1 MSWLFGNTNFDLKH
15 GNFSPSYWIAF
26 YILGLVLFV
35 GMLAGL
41 DWFLDITMSQDNP
54 IYWIVLISV
63 SLIALKRWKEAS
75 IRFQAEQRGI
85 DLDKARSEKNN
96 NPNSGKQNNNTE
108 SIDWDTPIE
117 DLE

>member
-1 MSWLFGNTNFDLKH
+1 MSWLFGNTHFDLRH
-15 GNFSPSYWIAF
+15 GNFSPSYWIGF
-26 YILGLVLFV
+26 YSLGLVFFV

-63 SLIALKRWKEAS
+63 SLIALNRWKEAS
-75 IRFQAEQRGI
+75 VRFQAEQRGI
-85 DLDKARSEKNN
+85 DLDMARLERNKQ
-96 NPNSGKQNNNTE
+96 PNSDKLNNTE